1 MVTESGW
8 QSSYTLPLFWGD
20 GLLGFF
26 FLNSLELATFQ
37 PVLLDRIKVSVE
49 LLATLLTHEISQ
61 LRNLRWLVQILF
73 MLVDKPDPAA
83 CGHVER
89 VSLCSRLIAVRL
101 GAGMNL
107 LPNFVEDLCL
117 FPCLHDIGKRAE
129 PMAPSPMG

>member
-37 PVLLDRIKVSVE
+37 PELLDRIKVSVE

-73 MLVDKPDPAA
+73 MLAT
-83 CGHVER
+83 
-89 VSLCSRLIAVRL
+89 SRIQRPVAMWS
-101 GAGMNL
+101 G
-107 LPNFVEDLCL
+107 
-117 FPCLHDIGKRAE
+117 FPCVAV
-129 PMAPSPMG
+129 